1 MTDLCRVFLVGNI
14 THDLVRQR
22 SDDGTLYGATT
33 LCVGQTELVG
43 GAPVTTIVPVPIEV
57 RGASRVASADQF
69 GAGSRVLMEG
79 HLALRGAGL
88 VVVVN
93 AILNAGVPASTAEG
107 SQQPTHHFWQDQ
119 T

>member
-14 THDLVRQR
+14 THDLVRRR

-33 LCVGQTELVG
+33 LCVGQTELVSG
-43 GAPVTTIVPVPIEV
+43 TPVTTTVPVPIEV
-57 RGASRVASADQF
+57 RGASRVASAAQF
-69 GAGSRVLMEG
+69 GAGSRVLIEG
-79 HLALRGAGL
+79 YLGLHGDGL

-93 AILNAGVPASTAEG
+93 AILNAGNASPHPDAAR
-107 SQQPTHHFWQDQ
+107 QPTHHFWQDQ